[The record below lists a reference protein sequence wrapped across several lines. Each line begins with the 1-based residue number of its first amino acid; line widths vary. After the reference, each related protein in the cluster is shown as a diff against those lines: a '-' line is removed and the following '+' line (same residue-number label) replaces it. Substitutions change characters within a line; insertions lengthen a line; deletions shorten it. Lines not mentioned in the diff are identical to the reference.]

1 MLRTKG
7 DASRRFQTPDYGRK
21 YQVEEE
27 WREADNRLKNLSVDN
42 GGMDCPGLYNQPP
55 MVDRNKQN
63 LVHNDCL
70 MRTLAHNMHGNPAVM
85 LLLLKLY

>member
-1 MLRTKG
+1 
-7 DASRRFQTPDYGRK
+7 
-21 YQVEEE
+21 
-27 WREADNRLKNLSVDN
+27 
-42 GGMDCPGLYNQPP
+42 

-70 MRTLAHNMHGNPAVM
+70 MRTLAHNMHGNPAMM